1 MSITRHQI
9 REVALQALFAVNSNP
24 DTDIMT
30 VVDNLLEEKHVSK
43 CPDYLRELVQGVLSH
58 QAELDDEIAS
68 KLNSKW
74 TLSRLPKTDLVI
86 LRLGLY
92 EIQNCDEIPN
102 KVALNEA
109 LQLAKEFSD
118 EKQRGFING
127 VLSNFI

>member
-9 REVALQALFAVNSNP
+9 REVAFQALFSLNSTP
-24 DTDIMT
+24 DTDVMT
-30 VVDNLLEEKHVSK
+30 VVDNLLEEKRVSK
-43 CPDYLRELVQGVLSH
+43 CTDYLRELVQGVLSH
-58 QAELDDEIAS
+58 QAELDDEIAL

-74 TLSRLPKTDLVI
+74 TLSRLPKTDLII

>member
-24 DTDIMT
+24 DTDIMA

>member
-9 REVALQALFAVNSNP
+9 REVAFQTLFAVNSNP
-24 DTDIMT
+24 DTDIMA

-68 KLNSKW
+68 KLSSKW
-74 TLSRLPKTDLVI
+74 TLSRLPKTDLII

>member
-9 REVALQALFAVNSNP
+9 REVAFQTLFAVNSNP
-24 DTDIMT
+24 DTDIMA
-30 VVDNLLEEKHVSK
+30 VVDNLLEEKPVSK

-74 TLSRLPKTDLVI
+74 TLSRLPKTDLII

>member
-9 REVALQALFAVNSNP
+9 REIAFQALFAANSNP
-24 DTDIMT
+24 DTNVMI
-30 VVDNLLEEKHVSK
+30 VVDNLLEERHVSK
-43 CPDYLRELVQGVLSH
+43 CPDYLRELVQGVLNH
-58 QAELDDEIAS
+58 QAELDAGIAS
-68 KLNSKW
+68 KLSSKW
-74 TLSRLPKTDLVI
+74 TLSRLPKTDLII

>member
-1 MSITRHQI
+1 M
-9 REVALQALFAVNSNP
+9 A
-24 DTDIMT
+24 

-74 TLSRLPKTDLVI
+74 TLSRLPKTDLII

>member
-9 REVALQALFAVNSNP
+9 REVAFQALFAVNSNP
-24 DTDIMT
+24 DTDVMT
-30 VVDNLLEEKHVSK
+30 VVDNLLEEKRVSK

-58 QAELDDEIAS
+58 QAELDDEIVS

-74 TLSRLPKTDLVI
+74 TLSRLPKTDLII

>member
-9 REVALQALFAVNSNP
+9 REVAFQTLFAVNSNP
-24 DTDIMT
+24 DTDAMT
-30 VVDNLLEEKHVSK
+30 VADSLLEERHVSQR
-43 CPDYLRELVQGVLSH
+43 PEYLTQLVQGVLDH
-58 QAELDDEIAS
+58 QSELDELISS

-74 TLSRLPKTDLVI
+74 TLSRLNKTDLII
-86 LRLGLY
+86 LRLGLF
-92 EIQNCDEIPN
+92 EIRYCEDTPN

-118 EKQRGFING
+118 EKERGFING

>member
-9 REVALQALFAVNSNP
+9 RELAFQTLFAVNSNP
-24 DTDIMT
+24 DADKQF
-30 VVDNLLEEKHVSK
+30 VVDSLLEENKVK
-43 CPDYLRELVQGVLSH
+43 KQPEYLLMLVNGVLE
-58 QAELDDEIAS
+58 QQNQLDDLISS

-74 TLSRLPKTDLVI
+74 TLSRLNKTDLII

-92 EIQNCDEIPN
+92 EIKFVQDVPN

-118 EKQRGFING
+118 EKERSFING
-127 VLSNFI
+127 VLSNFV

>member
-109 LQLAKEFSD
+109 LQLAKKFSD

>member
-1 MSITRHQI
+1 M
-9 REVALQALFAVNSNP
+9 NSNP
-24 DTDIMT
+24 DTDVMT

-68 KLNSKW
+68 KLSSKW
-74 TLSRLPKTDLVI
+74 TLSRLPKTDLII

>member
-9 REVALQALFAVNSNP
+9 REVAFQTLFAVNSNP
-24 DTDIMT
+24 DTDIMA

-74 TLSRLPKTDLVI
+74 TLSRLPKTDLII

>member
-9 REVALQALFAVNSNP
+9 REVAFQVLFAVNSNP
-24 DTDIMT
+24 DTDVMT

-43 CPDYLRELVQGVLSH
+43 CPDYLRELVQGVLGH

-74 TLSRLPKTDLVI
+74 TLSRLPKTDLII

-92 EIQNCDEIPN
+92 EIQNCDEVPN